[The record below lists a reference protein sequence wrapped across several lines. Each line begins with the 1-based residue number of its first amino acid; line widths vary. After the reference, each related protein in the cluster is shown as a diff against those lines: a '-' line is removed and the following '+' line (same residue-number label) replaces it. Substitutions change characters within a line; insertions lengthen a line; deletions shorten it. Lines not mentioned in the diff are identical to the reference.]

1 MKSKLDKSVSRKNY
15 QMLNCKE
22 NLKISKQE
30 LKVSKL
36 EEDLRLAQQK

>member
-1 MKSKLDKSVSRKNY
+1 
-15 QMLNCKE
+15 MLRSQKE

-36 EEDLRLAQQK
+36 KKSCDQHNKIRKIEKI